1 MKKLLHFFLLLI
13 FTVNGFAQELNK
25 QDTLV
30 KYFKEEYSKISKGL
44 YKIPLDNS
52 HLKLNTLISSID
64 NYLVINKDSLSAEIK
79 GDWNGTIEYVKLY

>member
-13 FTVNGFAQELNK
+13 FTVNGFAQQLNK

-30 KYFKEEYSKISKGL
+30 KSFKEEYSKIAKGL

-52 HLKLNTLISSID
+52 HLKLNTLISSIE
-64 NYLVINKDSLSAEIK
+64 NYLITNKDSLSNQEK
-79 GDWNGTIEYVKLY
+79 DLDSML